1 MGMMGAGAGMM
12 AGGMAGFGQM
22 ADPATKTLRELY
34 VGNLPIGVME
44 FQLKEFLGAAIMQAE
59 LNTMP
64 GSSVLQVRVSGKFAF
79 AEFRSVEECNLAM
92 NLKGAHMQ
100 GQILDVK
107 RPAKY
112 VGPPT
117 PFVTYPEYVQTNKPS
132 LFDVQ
137 GAVGLPEG
145 GAAAAMSAGDPNTKV
160 LRELYIGNIPPQM
173 NESQLQMFLNQQ
185 MTMRN
190 LTKAPGNPCVQ
201 CRISNGFA
209 FAEFRSVD
217 ETNLGVAHLN
227 NVEIMGT
234 TLRVGRPKKYED
246 QVPIEE
252 QQRVMRE
259 AQNTQIATMSRMQ
272 DPTNCLQLSNMI
284 SATELADAEERADI
298 EEDIKMELTKYG
310 EVKDIQLPVEGPGA
324 CNVYVK
330 FTEVQHARV
339 ARAALQGRKFGE
351 GSVDVWFY
359 DPPKFDSREW
369 QDMKQVVCTP
379 TTVCG
384 WMLTRLLVGRVQTGN
399 YVVCC
404 VLCAMCCVR
413 LHYVHACVDWI

>member
-1 MGMMGAGAGMM
+1 
-12 AGGMAGFGQM
+12 
-22 ADPATKTLRELY
+22 
-34 VGNLPIGVME
+34 
-44 FQLKEFLGAAIMQAE
+44 
-59 LNTMP
+59 
-64 GSSVLQVRVSGKFAF
+64 
-79 AEFRSVEECNLAM
+79 
-92 NLKGAHMQ
+92 
-100 GQILDVK
+100 
-107 RPAKY
+107 
-112 VGPPT
+112 
-117 PFVTYPEYVQTNKPS
+117 
-132 LFDVQ
+132 
-137 GAVGLPEG
+137 
-145 GAAAAMSAGDPNTKV
+145 MSAGDPNTKV

-379 TTVCG
+379 AIVCARP
-384 WMLTRLLVGRVQTGN
+384 LTARL
-399 YVVCC
+399 C
-404 VLCAMCCVR
+404 
-413 LHYVHACVDWI
+413 W

>member
-1 MGMMGAGAGMM
+1 
-12 AGGMAGFGQM
+12 
-22 ADPATKTLRELY
+22 
-34 VGNLPIGVME
+34 
-44 FQLKEFLGAAIMQAE
+44 
-59 LNTMP
+59 MP

-79 AEFRSVEECNLAM
+79 AEFRSIEECNLGM
-92 NLKGAHMQ
+92 NLKGAHCQ

-107 RPAKY
+107 RPSKY

-132 LFDVQ
+132 LFDMQ

-145 GAAAAMSAGDPNTKV
+145 GAAAAMSAGDPNTKM
-160 LRELYIGNIPPQM
+160 LRELYIGNVPPQM
-173 NESQLQMFLNQQ
+173 NESQLQMFFNQQ
-185 MTMRN
+185 MTMRQ
-190 LTKAPGNPCVQ
+190 LAQGPGNPCVQ

-217 ETNLGVAHLN
+217 ETNLAVAHLN
-227 NVEIMGT
+227 NVEVMGT
-234 TLRVGRPKKYED
+234 QLRVGRPKKYED

-259 AQNTQIATMSRMQ
+259 AKNAQMANMSRMQ

-284 SATELADAEERADI
+284 TAAELADAEERADI
-298 EEDIKMELTKYG
+298 QEDIKMELTKYG
-310 EVKDIQLPVEGPGA
+310 EVKDIQLPTEGPGT

-330 FTEVQHARV
+330 FTEVQQARV

-359 DPPKFDSREW
+359 DPSKFESRTWE
-369 QDMKQVVCTP
+369 DMKVVVSSALHCTA
-379 TTVCG
+379 C
-384 WMLTRLLVGRVQTGN
+384 LLARVYTPDCCLH
-399 YVVCC
+399 VRVHVC
-404 VLCAMCCVR
+404 VLPC
-413 LHYVHACVDWI
+413 YG